1 MTGLLVNVQLEIL
14 IVENEAPPFLING
27 KVRIVLLGQQVN
39 VVTVI
44 YLCFNFDYLT
54 SWLILTSHCM
64 NVAVVT

>member
-1 MTGLLVNVQLEIL
+1 MTGLFINVQLEIL
-14 IVENEAPPFLING
+14 IVENEAPPLLING

-39 VVTVI
+39 VVTVV

-54 SWLILTSHCM
+54 SRLILTSHCM